1 MLITR
6 KKKKKTDSSVT
17 IDCEIIVL
25 NDNIKNRHLE
35 FQQFFFNLK

>member
-6 KKKKKTDSSVT
+6 KKKKKDSSVT